1 MQIKTVDG
9 SMQEIS
15 MEEAKRIYVEVR
27 KRLTAAREDSHEEH
41 HSHHE
46 TEAEYHDRA
55 FHNICE
61 RAKAHHIINLKDT
74 EDDMK
79 KMLLYGISVGDADLV
94 GEVVEWFIS
103 MHDKK
108 VGA

>member
-1 MQIKTVDG
+1 MQITTVDG
-9 SMQEIS
+9 SVQEIT

-27 KRLTAAREDSHEEH
+27 KRLAASRPEHHDSH
-41 HSHHE
+41 HHE

-79 KMLLYGISVGDADLV
+79 KMLMYGIFVKDADLV

>member
-55 FHNICE
+55 FRNICE
-61 RAKAHHIINLKDT
+61 RAKLHGVRHL
-74 EDDMK
+74 EDSEKDMK
-79 KMLLYGISVGDADLV
+79 ELLLLGFRQGDADMV
-94 GEVVEWFIS
+94 GEIFEWFIA